1 MLNATLRELN
11 TYWIVEETKARQ
23 RSRDKNILKE
33 DRNTTYFHTVA
44 NQRRKKHIHVLD
56 GPNGLETQTKGM
68 LKIATNYYK

>member
-1 MLNATLRELN
+1 MLNATLRELK

-44 NQRRKKHIHVLD
+44 NQRRRKNIFMFWMAL
-56 GPNGLETQTKGM
+56 M
-68 LKIATNYYK
+68 ALKLKQRVC